1 MTIPAF
7 TRTLLQINIGAFVLQ
22 MVLGQGMFAWFAL
35 WPSDWL
41 AGGSPTLATLW
52 QLVSYSFLHGGLTH
66 LALNM
71 FALWMFGPAV
81 EYRWGARG
89 MAQAYFTSVVTGALA
104 QIVVGAAIT
113 HSNAPVVGA
122 SAGVFGLLLTFALL
136 FPERRIVLL
145 IPPIP
150 LPARVFVAL
159 YAAIELLLGVTGS
172 VNGVAHFAHLGGLA
186 GAGMVYLWRRHAPRR

>member
-1 MTIPAF
+1 MPAF
-7 TRTLLQINIGAFVLQ
+7 TRTLLQINIGAYILQ
-22 MVLGQGMFAWFAL
+22 LLLGQGMYAWFAL
-35 WPSDWL
+35 WPGDWL
-41 AGGSPTLATLW
+41 AGGTPSLATLW
-52 QLVSYSFLHGGLTH
+52 QLVSYSFLHGNLTH
-66 LALNM
+66 LGFNM

-81 EYRWGARG
+81 ENRWGARG
-89 MAQAYFTSVVTGALA
+89 MAQVYFTSVVTGALA
-104 QIVVGAAIT
+104 QIVVGAT
-113 HSNAPVVGA
+113 FSHSSAPVVGA

-172 VNGVAHFAHLGGLA
+172 ASGVAHFAHLGGLA
-186 GAGMVYLWRRHAPRR
+186 GAGLVYLWRRAH

>member
-1 MTIPAF
+1 MPPF
-7 TRTLLQINIGAFVLQ
+7 TRTLLQVNIGAYLLQ
-22 MVLGQGMFAWFAL
+22 MLLGEGLYAWFAL
-35 WPSDWL
+35 WPADWL
-41 AGGSPTLATLW
+41 AGGSPTIATFW
-52 QLVSYSFLHGGLTH
+52 QLLTYSFLHGSLTH
-66 LALNM
+66 LGFNM

-81 EYRWGARG
+81 ESVWGARG
-89 MAQAYFTSVVTGALA
+89 MAQVYFTSVVTGALA
-104 QIVVGAAIT
+104 QIVVGAAFT

-136 FPERRIVLL
+136 FPQRRIVLL

-172 VNGVAHFAHLGGLA
+172 ASGVAHFAHLGGLA
-186 GAGMVYLWRRHAPRR
+186 GAGAVYLWRRKR

>member
-1 MTIPAF
+1 MPAF
-7 TRTLLQINIGAFVLQ
+7 TRTLLQINIGAFILQ
-22 MVLGQGMFAWFAL
+22 YLLGQGMYAWFAL
-35 WPSDWL
+35 WPGDWL
-41 AGGSPTLATLW
+41 AGGSPSLMTLW
-52 QLVSYSFLHGGLTH
+52 QLVSYSFLHGSLTH
-66 LALNM
+66 LGFNM

-81 EYRWGARG
+81 ENRWGARG
-89 MAQAYFTSVVTGALA
+89 MAQVYFTSVVTGALA
-104 QIVVGAAIT
+104 QIVVGAT
-113 HSNAPVVGA
+113 FSHSNAPVVGA

-172 VNGVAHFAHLGGLA
+172 ASGVAHFAHLGGLA
-186 GAGMVYLWRRHAPRR
+186 GAGLVYLWRRAH

>member
-1 MTIPAF
+1 MPPF
-7 TRTLLQINIGAFVLQ
+7 TRALLQINIVAFVLQ
-22 MVLGQGMFAWFAL
+22 QFAPLAMLAWFAL
-35 WPSDWL
+35 WPGDWL
-41 AGGSPTLATLW
+41 AGGSPSIATLW

-71 FALWMFGPAV
+71 FALWMFGTAV

-89 MAQAYFTSVVTGALA
+89 MAQVYFTSVVTGALA
-104 QIVVGAAIT
+104 QIVVGAAFT

-122 SAGVFGLLLTFALL
+122 SAGVFGLLLAFALL

-145 IPPIP
+145 FPPIP

-186 GAGMVYLWRRHAPRR
+186 GAGLVYLWRRQPR

>member
-1 MTIPAF
+1 MPAF
-7 TRTLLQINIGAFVLQ
+7 TRTLLQINIGAYLLQ
-22 MVLGQGMFAWFAL
+22 LLLGQDMYAWFAL
-35 WPSDWL
+35 WPNDWL
-41 AGGSPTLATLW
+41 AGGSPSLATLW
-52 QLVSYSFLHGGLTH
+52 QLVSYSFLHGSLTH
-66 LALNM
+66 LGFNM

-81 EYRWGARG
+81 ENRWGARG
-89 MAQAYFTSVVTGALA
+89 MAQVYFTSVVTGALA
-104 QIVVGAAIT
+104 QIVVGATFI

-172 VNGVAHFAHLGGLA
+172 ASGVAHFAHLGGLA
-186 GAGMVYLWRRHAPRR
+186 GAGLVYLWRRAP

>member
-1 MTIPAF
+1 MPAF
-7 TRTLLQINIGAFVLQ
+7 TRTLLQINIGAYILQ
-22 MVLGQGMFAWFAL
+22 LVLGNGMYAWFAL
-35 WPSDWL
+35 WPGDWL
-41 AGGSPTLATLW
+41 AGGSASLATLW

-71 FALWMFGPAV
+71 FALWMFGSAV
-81 EYRWGARG
+81 EYRWGTRG
-89 MAQAYFTSVVTGALA
+89 MAQVYFTSVVTGAVA
-104 QIVVGAAIT
+104 QIAVGAAFT

-150 LPARVFVAL
+150 LPARTFVAI

-172 VNGVAHFAHLGGLA
+172 ASSVAHFAHLGGLA
-186 GAGMVYLWRRHAPRR
+186 GAGMVFLWRRHAH

>member
-1 MTIPAF
+1 MPPF
-7 TRTLLQINIGAFVLQ
+7 TRTLLQINIGAYLLQ
-22 MVLGQGMFAWFAL
+22 MLLGEGLYAWFAL
-35 WPSDWL
+35 WPADWL
-41 AGGSPTLATLW
+41 AGGSPTIATFW
-52 QLVSYSFLHGGLTH
+52 QLLTYSFLHGSLTH
-66 LALNM
+66 LGFNM

-81 EYRWGARG
+81 EAVWGARG
-89 MAQAYFTSVVTGALA
+89 MAQVYFTSVVTGALA
-104 QIVVGAAIT
+104 QIVVGAAFT

-136 FPERRIVLL
+136 FPQRRIVLL

-172 VNGVAHFAHLGGLA
+172 ASGVAHFAHLGGLA
-186 GAGMVYLWRRHAPRR
+186 GAGAVYLWRRKR